1 LTNKQKFKLN
11 NLAFCSDGK
20 IAEEARS
27 AGGWYWG
34 FRPDE
39 GAA

>member
-1 LTNKQKFKLN
+1 M
-11 NLAFCSDGK
+11 AFGSAGK
-20 IAEEARS
+20 VAEEARS